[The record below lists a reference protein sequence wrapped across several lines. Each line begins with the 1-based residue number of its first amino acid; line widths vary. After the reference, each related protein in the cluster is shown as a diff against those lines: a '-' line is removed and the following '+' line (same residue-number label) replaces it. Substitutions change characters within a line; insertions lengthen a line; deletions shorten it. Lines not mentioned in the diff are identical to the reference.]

1 MLRGRAWS
9 GGSVRAALALA
20 TLSLV
25 IPPMSSA
32 DGGAYVP
39 GLGYAQGSENAP
51 VTIRVF
57 SSLTCSS
64 CAKLHLETL
73 KPLIG
78 TYVADGRVQV
88 VHCLLPS
95 PRDPIG
101 LRAARCV
108 HAARR
113 LHRSEDVTTALFSTQ
128 RTWMLNGNLDP
139 VLADVLSAE
148 EMKRLG
154 ELVTSGEL
162 DEEVLGEIE
171 AGRRARVRA
180 TPTMFI
186 RHGETTTP
194 IVGAVSYGILSRYLD
209 KLLKDS

>member
-1 MLRGRAWS
+1 MRLRVWSRPVARALLVLVALFLV
-9 GGSVRAALALA
+9 GSP
-20 TLSLV
+20 TLPGESV
-25 IPPMSSA
+25 GSA
-32 DGGAYVP
+32 REG
-39 GLGYAQGSENAP
+39 GYAQGAESAP
-51 VTIRVF
+51 ITIQLF

-64 CAKLHLETL
+64 CAKLHLETMR
-73 KPLIG
+73 PLIG

-95 PRDPIG
+95 LRDPVG

-139 VLADVLSAE
+139 VLANALSPE
-148 EMKRLG
+148 EMKRLT
-154 ELVTSGEL
+154 ELVASGEL
-162 DEEVLGEIE
+162 DDGILGEIE

-180 TPTMFI
+180 TPTMLI